1 MISWDDAVID
11 FERLVKYAAKT
22 VYQKRDRVDA
32 ATGIDDLYQYGMIK
46 LYDCWQRYKHLP
58 KNEFKAL
65 FSTSLFR
72 TLERK
77 TKSHETYD
85 IELTNATDNGH
96 EDSVIGDL
104 NLSSSVEELKLR
116 ISSPLAKAVL
126 NELINP
132 SPRTLFEV
140 WADRARRDHIRAT
153 TTSSVNGNRKLDVK
167 FKHIRSALGVTPKQ
181 FDNAI
186 AEVKR
191 EAAFV
196 FGR

>member
-1 MISWDDAVID
+1 MISWEEAVVD

-22 VYQKRDRVDA
+22 VYQSRDRVDA
-32 ATGIDDLYQYGMIK
+32 ALGIDDLYQFGMIK
-46 LYDCWQRYKHLP
+46 LFDCWKRYKNLP

-65 FSTSLFR
+65 FTTSLFR

-85 IELTNATDNGH
+85 IEKTNVTDSGH
-96 EDSVIGDL
+96 EDTIIGDVS
-104 NLSSSVEELKLR
+104 LSSSVEALKLR
-116 ISSPLAKAVL
+116 ISSPLAKAIL
-126 NELINP
+126 NELIDP

-140 WADRARRDHIRAT
+140 WADRARRDHIRT
-153 TTSSVNGNRKLDVK
+153 TTTTSVNGNRKLDIK

-181 FDNAI
+181 FDTAI

-191 EAAFV
+191 EANFV